1 MLPFFIGIIEEF
13 FSSQLSDNMIFLTI
27 PSLILY
33 VIK

>member
-13 FSSQLSDNMIFLTI
+13 FSFQLSDNMIFFKI